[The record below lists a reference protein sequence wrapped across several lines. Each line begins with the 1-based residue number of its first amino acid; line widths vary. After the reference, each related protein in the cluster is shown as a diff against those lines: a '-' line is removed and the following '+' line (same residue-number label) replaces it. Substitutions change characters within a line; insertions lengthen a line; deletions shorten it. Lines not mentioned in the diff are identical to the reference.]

1 MDSERPA
8 SAKIEDLGL
17 VLLAT
22 ATSLAAIPDFDI
34 RGALRALPEAVVGRT

>member
-8 SAKIEDLGL
+8 SGQIEEACL

-22 ATSLAAIPDFDI
+22 ATSLAAIPAFNI
-34 RGALRALPEAVVGRT
+34 RGALRALPEAVV